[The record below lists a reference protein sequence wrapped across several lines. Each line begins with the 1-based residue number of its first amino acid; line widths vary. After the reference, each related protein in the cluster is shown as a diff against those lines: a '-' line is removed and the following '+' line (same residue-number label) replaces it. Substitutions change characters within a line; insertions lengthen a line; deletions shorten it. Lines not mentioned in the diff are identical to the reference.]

1 LEKVAVGIHKADQTC
16 GISAAMIEMGLNDAS
31 LSVVHWPGDV
41 AVSLYHQWLGS
52 NVIVKI
58 LRTHEPFETAL
69 AATRRMLG
77 MVAG

>member
-1 LEKVAVGIHKADQTC
+1 
-16 GISAAMIEMGLNDAS
+16 MIEMGLNDAS
-31 LSVVHWPGDV
+31 LSVVDRPGDV
-41 AVSLYHQWLGS
+41 AVSLYHQWLGAS
-52 NVIVKI
+52 VMVKI